1 MFLSVSLLSQAP
13 LARGSRALPSVLF
26 SKLTWNLPWNGA
38 SPLADQTS
46 RIVAELERSECVE
59 LHLFTLVIFMKGR
72 QHFIT
77 LFMFVLNFGLH
88 VLNFALQRKNF
99 LRSCAGLY

>member
-1 MFLSVSLLSQAP
+1 MFHSVSLLSQAP
-13 LARGSRALPSVLF
+13 LARGSCALLSILL
-26 SKLTWNLPWNGA
+26 SKLTWNGA

-59 LHLFTLVIFMKGR
+59 LHLFTLVIFMKVDNISS
-72 QHFIT
+72 HC
-77 LFMFVLNFGLH
+77 

-99 LRSCAGLY
+99 LT